1 MKPLRLL
8 PLLLFLCVP
17 ASAAL
22 KPGAFV
28 TEGPPHVKRIALT
41 FDDGPGPHTQEYLD
55 LLDRYHVK
63 ATFFML
69 AEQVQYRKKLAAE
82 VLAKGHEVG
91 SHTYNHENY
100 LLVYRKNAKKYPAT
114 DDGKAKAAADSK
126 AALIADMKKSRT
138 ITEAAIG
145 SKLTILRMPHGVD
158 RPWVKDAAREAGFV
172 LVNWTFGED
181 WLPKTE
187 PELEHDYIKALKPGA
202 IFLLHDGGTKRE
214 KSLQATE
221 ALIKAAQA
229 QGYEMVTVSE
239 LIGNR

>member
-1 MKPLRLL
+1 MKSLRFL
-8 PLLLFLCVP
+8 PLLLWLSVS
-17 ASAAL
+17 ASAAV
-22 KPGAFV
+22 KPGTLV
-28 TEGPPHVKRIALT
+28 TDGPPHVKRIALT

-100 LLVYRKNAKKYPAT
+100 LQIYKKNAARYPAT
-114 DDGKAKAAADSK
+114 PDGKAKAVADSK
-126 AALIADMKKSRT
+126 AALMADMKKSRG
-138 ITEAAIG
+138 IIESAIG
-145 SKLTILRMPHGVD
+145 SKLTLLRMPHGVD
-158 RPWVKDAAREAGFV
+158 RPWVKEAARDTGFV
-172 LVNWTFGED
+172 LVNWSFGED
-181 WLPKTE
+181 WLPKSE
-187 PELEHDYIKALKPGA
+187 PELEHDYIHALKPGA
-202 IFLLHDGGTKRE
+202 IFLMHDGGTKRE
-214 KSLQATE
+214 KSLQAAE
-221 ALIKAAQA
+221 ALIKAARS